1 MCLLTRM
8 CPNAMCYI
16 TATAPTSLS
25 LTQINAIYKTSAFD
39 DTVDHDDAMNANQ
52 WIVLEIGHNI
62 FLQIAQTRH
71 RT

>member
-1 MCLLTRM
+1 MLHVCLLTRM

-39 DTVDHDDAMNANQ
+39 DTVDHAYDDAMNAKS
-52 WIVLEIGHNI
+52 VDC
-62 FLQIAQTRH
+62 T
-71 RT
+71 